1 VCDAACFAPL
11 ALDSIHHWPLFTE
24 EEEMIATTDTKLG
37 GTKLPESQEIATK
50 LSESQQLAAK
60 LPKLNMP
67 LPGPNAKRV
76 VELDTKYVSPS
87 YTRDYPLVAKRGQG
101 AMIEDVDGNVFLDFA
116 AGIAVCA
123 TGHCHPEVV
132 AAIQKQAA
140 ELIHLSGTDFYYEG
154 MPLLAE
160 KLSSISP
167 GKESKLV
174 YFGNSGAEAIEAA
187 IKLVKYHTK
196 RDKLIAFHGAFHG
209 RTMGALSLTASRAIQ
224 RRGFGTLLSGV
235 FHMPYPDTYR
245 GTYGVRPEC
254 AAADCLSY
262 LENELFRRRV
272 DPEEV
277 AGIFIEPIQ
286 GEGGYILAPA
296 EFLQGLQ
303 KICGKY
309 GIMLVA
315 DEVQSGMGRTGKW
328 WAVDHAGVEPD
339 IICTAKGIASGM
351 PLSAVIARESVMDW
365 KPGAHASTF
374 GGNPVCI
381 AASLA
386 TLHLLETKYMA
397 NAKRVGEF
405 ILRRTA
411 DWTQKFKNVGE
422 VRGRGLMIGI
432 ELVKDQKTKEKAQE
446 MRNRIIQ
453 AAYHK
458 GLLILGSGD
467 TTVRFCPPL
476 LIDEE
481 QAEFAVKTLEEC
493 FREEEAK

>member
-1 VCDAACFAPL
+1 M
-11 ALDSIHHWPLFTE
+11 
-24 EEEMIATTDTKLG
+24 EEEMPATLEVKTPRLVT
-37 GTKLPESQEIATK
+37 A
-50 LSESQQLAAK
+50 
-60 LPKLNMP
+60 
-67 LPGPNAKRV
+67 LPGPNAKRI
-76 VELDTKYVSPS
+76 VEQDAKYVSPS
-87 YTRDYPLVAKRGQG
+87 YTRDYPLVAKRGHG
-101 AMIEDVDGNVFLDFA
+101 AMIEDVDGNTFLDFA

-140 ELIHLSGTDFYYEG
+140 ELIHMSGTDFYYEG
-154 MPLLAE
+154 MPQLAT
-160 KLSSISP
+160 KLAAISP
-167 GKESKLV
+167 GQEAKRV

-209 RTMGALSLTASRAIQ
+209 RTMGALSLTASRAVQ
-224 RRGFGTLLSGV
+224 RKGFGTLLSGV

-245 GTYGVRPEC
+245 GTYGVNPEH
-254 AAADCLSY
+254 ASADCLSY

-286 GEGGYILAPA
+286 GEGGYILAPS

-303 KICGKY
+303 RICRKY

-328 WAVDHAGVEPD
+328 WAVDHLGVEPD

-351 PLSAVIARESVMDW
+351 PLSAVIARASVMDW

-381 AASLA
+381 AASLV
-386 TLHLLETKYMA
+386 TLRLLEERYMD
-397 NAKRVGEF
+397 NARRVGEF

-411 DWTQKFKNVGE
+411 DWTERFKNVGE
-422 VRGRGLMIGI
+422 VRGQGLMIGI
-432 ELVKDQKTKEKAQE
+432 EFVRDQKTKEKAPGL
-446 MRNRIIQ
+446 RNQLVQ
-453 AAYHK
+453 AAFHK
-458 GLLILGSGD
+458 GLLVLGSGD
-467 TTVRFCPPL
+467 TTLRFCPPL
-476 LIDEE
+476 VIDEE
-481 QAEFAVKTLEEC
+481 QAEFAVQTLEEC
-493 FREEEAK
+493 IRVAEVKL